1 MEPCGRHYL
10 TTPKEFQDYTCSIIQ
25 AFRKGNQHQF
35 IDVNLSRT
43 RFIIDSESKWIKSQ
57 LDWLA
62 ERDQRYKIEAIFR
75 PQTIGNPMLV
85 ELFINGRGL
94 GFIYAGMAPLDH
106 EQKRIK
112 VLRDLPADFPDEK
125 LAALQKEHYYGES
138 YRRFW
143 VSEVKSGDKSTSIAD
158 LILTTATHLIDALN
172 KGKIVVGNQEQE
184 FKRENVFEIA
194 LRQAY
199 EILGGQPNEAFK
211 NDLQAVAQNE
221 WNQKYASQAQE
232 FYNELFPNEVLPIKS
247 KESLTS
253 NMEVWLLASDII
265 ITVRSSSPDA
275 AKIQVEAAMRD
286 VGSDKEFEY
295 KVISGKKTPE
305 AIKND
310 GIVNTTKLFLDE
322 KFLVEQSLNDHFT
335 ITPFKEVSVKI
346 NEAGVEKEFRFP
358 FLWTGEVT

>member
-1 MEPCGRHYL
+1 
-10 TTPKEFQDYTCSIIQ
+10 
-25 AFRKGNQHQF
+25 
-35 IDVNLSRT
+35 
-43 RFIIDSESKWIKSQ
+43 
-57 LDWLA
+57 
-62 ERDQRYKIEAIFR
+62 
-75 PQTIGNPMLV
+75 MLV